1 MTKAQA
7 SAPGKLYIAG
17 EYAVVDGA
25 AAIVAAV
32 NRFVTVTVDDENL
45 LKKDETAVKNDA
57 NLSKNST
64 FYGSSFYGSIVSE
77 AENYKPLIWSRARNG
92 KSIVIETSAT
102 ESSATASS
110 ATESSVESS
119 ATVSPE
125 SSIESPESSPSN
137 IEEIIKSYSYVL
149 SAMRVVDAYAI
160 EFGSTFILPSYNL
173 HISSELY
180 DAKSGRKFGLG
191 SSAAVTVAAVRA
203 LCEFYKLNLSIQ
215 NICKLA
221 LIASSLVKK
230 SGSGGDVAASVYGGW
245 IMYRAYDRDWLS
257 AELELVKSGDSSFGK
272 LLCKKWPRL
281 EIKRLDIRSDIKL
294 LVGWTGSPASSA
306 ELVSSVKS
314 SAGSGASVISGTSTT
329 RSSAPSLSAPS
340 LSAPQLFTY
349 KDFCAKSE
357 ALVQRLIF
365 TLENGDLVGAANG
378 FACARQLLKDLSALT
393 GTVIETPQLTRL
405 IEDALI
411 YDVPAKTSGAGGG
424 DCGIALL
431 YSTDKER
438 IDCVKCAWKENK
450 IRPLNINVAK
460 INGTGS
466 KSENIVLK
474 NADRAVICDSQ
485 SWLDDIPEYESDER
499 AKKRPREN
507 MNLLRF
513 GTKFDDIRL
522 PHEGEPAT
530 AAASA
535 NATAAVSAPSA
546 LSAPSASKSTNE
558 SPSSTNLITQNRKDA
573 HIALAQEQYHSHAN
587 AGFDDI
593 RFVPNALPQLSVESV
608 DTSVSV
614 FDNAAVWSYPLYINA
629 MTGGSEHTRSIN
641 ASLARVAAKTGVAM
655 ASGSLSAAL
664 RDSSLAST
672 FSVIREEN
680 PNGFVMANV
689 SAGASVSDAMRA
701 VDLLEANALQ
711 VHLNAAQEL
720 VMPEGDRD
728 LSSWLKNIENIEQ
741 IVSAAS
747 AVSAAGVPV
756 MVKETGCGLSAKN
769 VEMLLNVGVRYVDIS
784 GRGGTNFVSIENAR
798 REFGDFGYLAD
809 WGFSTVESLLD
820 VLHSSCVCKSSS
832 NQNSLSVFAS
842 GGIRNPL
849 DVLRALSLGARA
861 AGVAG
866 EFLHTLMCSGEDA
879 LLQQITSWQ
888 SQIRTL
894 MALLG
899 CKTVDDVRLHT
910 SLLLSGAAADFAKLR
925 GVNLHDLANR

>member
-64 FYGSSFYGSIVSE
+64 FYGSTFYGSIASE
-77 AENYKPLIWSRARNG
+77 AENYKPLIWSRTRNG

-102 ESSATASS
+102 ASSATASP
-110 ATESSVESS
+110 ASS
-119 ATVSPE
+119 A
-125 SSIESPESSPSN
+125 SSPSN

-173 HISSELY
+173 RISSELY

-314 SAGSGASVISGTSTT
+314 SAGSGATDSLSAPSL
-329 RSSAPSLSAPS
+329 SAPSLSAPS

-405 IEDALI
+405 IEYALI

-438 IDCVKCAWKENK
+438 IDCVKCAWKDNK

-474 NADRAVICDSQ
+474 NADRAVLCDSQ

-499 AKKRPREN
+499 AKKRTREN

-530 AAASA
+530 AAAFA
-535 NATAAVSAPSA
+535 NATAAASA
-546 LSAPSASKSTNE
+546 LSASSAASALSAVSASKITNE
-558 SPSSTNLITQNRKDA
+558 SPSSANLITQNRKDA

-629 MTGGSEHTRSIN
+629 MTGGSERTRNIN

-672 FSVIREEN
+672 FSIIREEN

-925 GVNLHDLANR
+925 GVNLHALANR

>member
-64 FYGSSFYGSIVSE
+64 FYGSTFYGSIASE

-102 ESSATASS
+102 ASTA
-110 ATESSVESS
+110 
-119 ATVSPE
+119 SPE
-125 SSIESPESSPSN
+125 SLASSPSN

-173 HISSELY
+173 RISSELY

-314 SAGSGASVISGTSTT
+314 SAGSGAS
-329 RSSAPSLSAPS
+329 APS

-349 KDFCAKSE
+349 KYFCAKSE

-411 YDVPAKTSGAGGG
+411 FDVPAKTSGAGGG

-431 YSTDKER
+431 YSTDKAR
-438 IDCVKCAWKENK
+438 IDCVKCAWKDNK

-466 KSENIVLK
+466 ESENIVLK

-485 SWLDDIPEYESDER
+485 SWLYDIPEYESDER
-499 AKKRPREN
+499 AKKRTREN

-522 PHEGEPAT
+522 PHEGESAT
-530 AAASA
+530 AAAFA
-535 NATAAVSAPSA
+535 NAPAAVSANAPAAASA
-546 LSAPSASKSTNE
+546 LSAASAVSASKITNE
-558 SPSSTNLITQNRKDA
+558 SPSSANLITQNRKDA

-629 MTGGSEHTRSIN
+629 MTGGSERTRNIN

-741 IVSAAS
+741 IVSAA
-747 AVSAAGVPV
+747 GVPV

-832 NQNSLSVFAS
+832 NLNSLSVFAS

>member
-45 LKKDETAVKNDA
+45 LKKDETAVKNDV

-64 FYGSSFYGSIVSE
+64 FYGSTFYGSIASE

-102 ESSATASS
+102 ASTA
-110 ATESSVESS
+110 
-119 ATVSPE
+119 SPE
-125 SSIESPESSPSN
+125 SLASSPSN

-173 HISSELY
+173 RISSELY

-314 SAGSGASVISGTSTT
+314 SAGSGTSTT
-329 RSSAPSLSAPS
+329 RSSAPS

-411 YDVPAKTSGAGGG
+411 FDVPAKTSGAGGG

-438 IDCVKCAWKENK
+438 IDCVKCAWKDNK

-485 SWLDDIPEYESDER
+485 SWLDDIPGYESDER
-499 AKKRPREN
+499 PQNRAREN

-522 PHEGEPAT
+522 PHEGESAP

-535 NATAAVSAPSA
+535 NATAALSAVSA
-546 LSAPSASKSTNE
+546 LSAASASKITNE
-558 SPSSTNLITQNRKDA
+558 STSSANLITQNRKDA

-629 MTGGSEHTRSIN
+629 MTGGSERTRNIN

-664 RDSSLAST
+664 RDSSLAGT

-747 AVSAAGVPV
+747 TVSAAGVPV

-925 GVNLHDLANR
+925 GVNLHALANR

>member
-32 NRFVTVTVDDENL
+32 NRFITVTVDDENL

-57 NLSKNST
+57 NLSKNNTFYGST
-64 FYGSSFYGSIVSE
+64 FYGSIASE

-102 ESSATASS
+102 ASSATAST
-110 ATESSVESS
+110 A
-119 ATVSPE
+119 SPE
-125 SSIESPESSPSN
+125 YLASSPSN

-314 SAGSGASVISGTSTT
+314 SAGNGTSVINGTSAT

-411 YDVPAKTSGAGGG
+411 FDVPAKTSGAGGG

-438 IDCVKCAWKENK
+438 IDCVKCAWKDNK

-499 AKKRPREN
+499 AKKRTREN

-522 PHEGEPAT
+522 PHEGESAPAAVSANAP

-535 NATAAVSAPSA
+535 LSASSAVSA
-546 LSAPSASKSTNE
+546 SKITNE
-558 SPSSTNLITQNRKDA
+558 SPSSANLITQNRKDA

-629 MTGGSEHTRSIN
+629 MTGGSERTRNIN

-664 RDSSLAST
+664 RDSSLAGT

-728 LSSWLKNIENIEQ
+728 LSSWLKNIEQ

>member
-64 FYGSSFYGSIVSE
+64 FYGSTFYGSIASE

-102 ESSATASS
+102 ASTASP
-110 ATESSVESS
+110 A
-119 ATVSPE
+119 
-125 SSIESPESSPSN
+125 SSIESPASSSSSPSN

-257 AELELVKSGDSSFGK
+257 AELELVKSGESSFGK
-272 LLCKKWPRL
+272 LLREKWPRL
-281 EIKRLDIRSDIKL
+281 EVKRLDIRSDIKL

-314 SAGSGASVISGTSTT
+314 SAGSDTSAGSGANDTP
-329 RSSAPSLSAPS
+329 SAPSPSAPS
-340 LSAPQLFTY
+340 PSAPQLFTY

-393 GTVIETPQLTRL
+393 GTIIETPQLTRL

-431 YSTDKER
+431 YSSDKAR
-438 IDCVKCAWKENK
+438 IDCVKCTWKDNK

-466 KSENIVLK
+466 ESENIVLK

-535 NATAAVSAPSA
+535 NATAAVSANSTA
-546 LSAPSASKSTNE
+546 ASSASKITNA
-558 SPSSTNLITQNRKDA
+558 SPSSANLITQNRKDA

-629 MTGGSEHTRSIN
+629 MTGGSERTRNIN

-672 FSVIREEN
+672 FSIIREEN

-728 LSSWLKNIENIEQ
+728 LSSWLENIENIEQ

-747 AVSAAGVPV
+747 SVSAAGVPV

-769 VEMLLNVGVRYVDIS
+769 VEMLRNVGVRYVDIS

-798 REFGDFGYLAD
+798 RKFGDFDYLAD

-925 GVNLHDLANR
+925 GVNLHALANR

>member
-45 LKKDETAVKNDA
+45 LKKDETAVKNDV

-64 FYGSSFYGSIVSE
+64 FYGSTFYGSIASE

-102 ESSATASS
+102 ASTA
-110 ATESSVESS
+110 
-119 ATVSPE
+119 SPE
-125 SSIESPESSPSN
+125 SLASSPSN

-314 SAGSGASVISGTSTT
+314 SAGSGTSTT
-329 RSSAPSLSAPS
+329 RSSAPS

-411 YDVPAKTSGAGGG
+411 FDVPAKTSGAGGG

-438 IDCVKCAWKENK
+438 IDCVKCAWKDNK

-485 SWLDDIPEYESDER
+485 SWLDDIPGYESDER
-499 AKKRPREN
+499 PQNRAREN

-522 PHEGEPAT
+522 PHEGESAP

-535 NATAAVSAPSA
+535 NATAAAF
-546 LSAPSASKSTNE
+546 ASKIANA
-558 SPSSTNLITQNRKDA
+558 SPSSANLITQNRKDA

-728 LSSWLKNIENIEQ
+728 LSSWLENIEQ

-747 AVSAAGVPV
+747 SVSSAGVPV

-769 VEMLLNVGVRYVDIS
+769 VEMLRNVGVRYVDIS

-798 REFGDFGYLAD
+798 RKFGDFDYLAD

-925 GVNLHDLANR
+925 GVNLHALANR

>member
-32 NRFVTVTVDDENL
+32 NRSVTVTVDDENL

-64 FYGSSFYGSIVSE
+64 FYGSTFYGSIVSE

-102 ESSATASS
+102 ASTASP
-110 ATESSVESS
+110 A
-119 ATVSPE
+119 
-125 SSIESPESSPSN
+125 SSIESPASSPSSPSN

-314 SAGSGASVISGTSTT
+314 SAGRGATD
-329 RSSAPSLSAPS
+329 SLSAPS
-340 LSAPQLFTY
+340 PSAHQLFTY

-365 TLENGDLVGAANG
+365 TLESGDLVGAANG

-393 GTVIETPQLTRL
+393 GIVIETPQLTRL

-499 AKKRPREN
+499 PKKRPREN

-530 AAASA
+530 AALSA
-535 NATAAVSAPSA
+535 NAPAAASA
-546 LSAPSASKSTNE
+546 LSAASAVSASKIANP
-558 SPSSTNLITQNRKDA
+558 SPSSANLITQNRKDA

-629 MTGGSEHTRSIN
+629 MTGGSERTRNIN

-832 NQNSLSVFAS
+832 NLNSLSVFAS

-925 GVNLHDLANR
+925 GVNMHDLANR

>member
-1 MTKAQA
+1 MTKVQA

-45 LKKDETAVKNDA
+45 LKKDKTAVKNDA

-64 FYGSSFYGSIVSE
+64 FYGSTFCGSIVSE

-102 ESSATASS
+102 ASSATASS
-110 ATESSVESS
+110 
-119 ATVSPE
+119 P
-125 SSIESPESSPSN
+125 SSPSN

-272 LLCKKWPRL
+272 LLRKKWPRL

-314 SAGSGASVISGTSTT
+314 SAGSGATD
-329 RSSAPSLSAPS
+329 SLSAPS

-411 YDVPAKTSGAGGG
+411 FDVPAKTSGAGGG

-499 AKKRPREN
+499 AKKRTREN

-522 PHEGEPAT
+522 PHEGESAPAAVSANAP

-535 NATAAVSAPSA
+535 LSA
-546 LSAPSASKSTNE
+546 LSAVSASKITNE
-558 SPSSTNLITQNRKDA
+558 SPSSANLITQNRKDA

-629 MTGGSEHTRSIN
+629 MTGGSERTRNIN

-664 RDSSLAST
+664 RDSSLAGT

-689 SAGASVSDAMRA
+689 SAGANVSDAMRA

-728 LSSWLKNIENIEQ
+728 LSSWLKNIEQ

-769 VEMLLNVGVRYVDIS
+769 VEMLRNVGVRYVDIS

-798 REFGDFGYLAD
+798 REFGDFGYLSD

-832 NQNSLSVFAS
+832 NLNSLSVFAS

-910 SLLLSGAAADFAKLR
+910 SLLLSGAAAEFAKLR
-925 GVNLHDLANR
+925 GVNLHALANR

>member
-1 MTKAQA
+1 MTNAQA

-64 FYGSSFYGSIVSE
+64 FYGSTFYGSIISE
-77 AENYKPLIWSRARNG
+77 DENYKPLIWSRARNG

-102 ESSATASS
+102 ASSASSIESSAT
-110 ATESSVESS
+110 
-119 ATVSPE
+119 E

-160 EFGSTFILPSYNL
+160 EFGSTFILPAYNL

-314 SAGSGASVISGTSTT
+314 SAGSGTSTGSGANDT
-329 RSSAPSLSAPS
+329 LSAPS
-340 LSAPQLFTY
+340 PSLPSPSAHQLFTY

-411 YDVPAKTSGAGGG
+411 FDVPAKTSGAGGG

-431 YSTDKER
+431 HSSDKAR
-438 IDCVKCAWKENK
+438 IDCVKCAWKDNK

-485 SWLDDIPEYESDER
+485 SWLDDITEYESDER
-499 AKKRPREN
+499 AKKRTREN

-522 PHEGEPAT
+522 PHDGEPAT

-535 NATAAVSAPSA
+535 SKNA
-546 LSAPSASKSTNE
+546 

-608 DTSVSV
+608 DTSVNV

-629 MTGGSEHTRSIN
+629 MTGGSERTRNIN